1 MNCLPDGPIR
11 TSFFSNFPS
20 KLFFSNCHPD
30 EVTSICHTPELL
42 KDPLLPCFVHTGSG
56 GSDSTSCSIQM
67 WPVRTNF
74 KDLTWSCEN
83 KHLSQGSCLR
93 PGSKP
98 RTDGCPLPYP
108 EESPPQGG
116 TISGSTAPRDWQRLC
131 PDGSLG
137 PSWCSRAWNQTC
149 PVQPQD

>member
-1 MNCLPDGPIR
+1 MAPYVPH
-11 TSFFSNFPS
+11 FFSNFPS
-20 KLFFSNCHPD
+20 KLFFQT
-30 EVTSICHTPELL
+30 VTQMRWHLSVTHQSFLRTHFSLALSTLVQVGLIP
-42 KDPLLPCFVHTGSG
+42 PLASSRCGQSEP
-56 GSDSTSCSIQM
+56 TSRT
-67 WPVRTNF
+67 WLGVVRTNIF
-74 KDLTWSCEN
+74 PREVV
-83 KHLSQGSCLR
+83 

-116 TISGSTAPRDWQRLC
+116 TISGSTAPRGWQRLC

-149 PVQPQD
+149 PVQPQH

>member
-1 MNCLPDGPIR
+1 MIISSDELLARWPHMYFI
-11 TSFFSNFPS
+11 FFSNFSS

-42 KDPLLPCFVHTGSG
+42 KDPLLPC
-56 GSDSTSCSIQM
+56 SIQM

-74 KDLTWSCEN
+74 QDLTWSCEN
-83 KHLSQGSCLR
+83 KYLSQGSCLR

-116 TISGSTAPRDWQRLC
+116 TISGSTAPRGWHRLY

-137 PSWCSRAWNQTC
+137 PS
-149 PVQPQD
+149 